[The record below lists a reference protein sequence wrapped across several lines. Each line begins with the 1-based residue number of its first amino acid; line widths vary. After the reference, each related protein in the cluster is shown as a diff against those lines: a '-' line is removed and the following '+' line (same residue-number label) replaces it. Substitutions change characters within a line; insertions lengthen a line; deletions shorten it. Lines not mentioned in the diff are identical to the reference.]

1 MLSFMKEHGLED
13 LQPQSQ
19 SGGTGADDQ
28 QEQEYLT
35 VAVKE
40 KNVRKSTWTLAILFV
55 AGMAVLLMMIKKST
69 PQSAQAGDIDVAE
82 AQIETAIER
91 LTGIRSEV
99 FDRMDEVVTKFHEFS
114 NVEQVQV
121 NELLKNPFYYDM
133 FKGLKTKPEKVQSVD
148 PAKAAMA
155 LRVKML
161 RKQAGDLQLLSIMQ
175 SPKGNCCMIND
186 AILYEGDTIKGF
198 KVGAIGDGFVKLIL
212 TQVETDNV
220 EIILKLDQ

>member
-1 MLSFMKEHGLED
+1 MLSFMKEQGLQE
-13 LQPQSQ
+13 LQPQN
-19 SGGTGADDQ
+19 GATGADDQ
-28 QEQEYLT
+28 QEQQYLT

-55 AGMAVLLMMIKKST
+55 VGMAGLLMMIKKST

-133 FKGLKTKPEKVQSVD
+133 FLKLNAKPGKIQPVDMEKE
-148 PAKAAMA
+148 ARERMA
-155 LRVKML
+155 KML
-161 RKQAGDLQLLSIMQ
+161 RKEAGDLQLLSIME

-198 KVGAIGDGFVKLIL
+198 KVGAIGNGFVKLIC

-220 EIILKLDQ
+220 EIILKLGQ

>member
-1 MLSFMKEHGLED
+1 MLSFMKENGLED

-19 SGGTGADDQ
+19 NGANGADEQQDQ
-28 QEQEYLT
+28 QYLS

-55 AGMAVLLMMIKKST
+55 AGMAGLLMMIKKST
-69 PQSAQAGDIDVAE
+69 PQSVKAGDIDVAE
-82 AQIETAIER
+82 VQIETAIER

-114 NVEQVQV
+114 NVEQVEV
-121 NELLKNPFYYDM
+121 GELLKNPFYYDM
-133 FKGLKTKPEKVQSVD
+133 FLKLNSTPDKVQQVD
-148 PAKAAMA
+148 PAKEAM
-155 LRVKML
+155 LRRAKML

-198 KVGAIGDGFVKLIL
+198 KVGAIGDDFVKLVC
-212 TQVETDNV
+212 TQLETDNV
-220 EIILKLDQ
+220 EIMLKLGQ